1 MNMPKHL
8 LRALCSLATIVVIV
22 PALAQEAKYRLVSPP
37 VIEKRLRLFAG
48 NNAKRHDTLRS
59 LFEQVGCA
67 DVKDV
72 PVAKETIPNVVCVL
86 KGETDRQIIV
96 GAHFDMVDAGY
107 GVVDN
112 WSGASLLPSLFDS
125 LRAHPRTHTIIF
137 IGFSQEEKGLIG
149 SADYAGKMTPEE
161 IAKTDAMINMDTLG
175 LGPTAVWG
183 NRADK
188 RLTKD
193 ILNVAATM
201 DIKLRNINF
210 ETVGSTDSESFARK
224 KIPALTVHSITPQT
238 SKYLHTPD
246 DKIEHIDIPEHYKT
260 YKLMTKYLAYLD
272 KVLGRR
278 E

>member
-1 MNMPKHL
+1 MSRHL
-8 LRALCSLATIVVIV
+8 LRVVVLATLAAITSPS
-22 PALAQEAKYRLVSPP
+22 PAQDVKYRFVPP
-37 VIEKRLRLFAG
+37 AIIEKRLRMFDG
-48 NNAKRHDTLRS
+48 TNSKRHETLKS
-59 LFEQVGCA
+59 LLEQVGCT
-67 DVKDV
+67 DVQDA
-72 PVAKETIPNVVCVL
+72 PVAQETIPNVVCIL
-86 KGETDRQIIV
+86 KGETDRKIIV

-112 WSGASLLPSLFDS
+112 WSGASLLPSLYDS
-125 LRAHPRTHTIIF
+125 LRAHPRTHTFIF

-149 SADYAGKMTPEE
+149 SADYAAKMTREE

-188 RLTKD
+188 RLTRD

-201 DIKLRNINF
+201 DMKLRNVNF

-224 KIPALTVHSITPQT
+224 KIPVLTIHSITPQT

-246 DKIEHIDIPEHYKT
+246 DKIEHIDIPEYYKT
-260 YKLMTKYLAYLD
+260 YKLITKYLAYID
-272 KVLGRR
+272 KVTEKR

>member
-1 MNMPKHL
+1 MHKHM
-8 LRALCSLATIVVIV
+8 LRAVGSLALIMIALPVV
-22 PALAQEAKYRLVSPP
+22 AQDVKYRFVPP
-37 VIEKRLRLFAG
+37 VMVEKRLRMYEG
-48 NNAKRHDTLRS
+48 NNAKRHETLRS
-59 LFEQVGCA
+59 LFEQAGCT
-67 DVKDV
+67 DVKDA
-72 PVAKETIPNVVCVL
+72 PVARENIPNVVCIL

-112 WSGASLLPSLFDS
+112 WSGASLLPSIFDG
-125 LRAHPRTHTIIF
+125 LRGHPRTHTFIF

-149 SADYAGKMTPEE
+149 SADYANKMTPEE

-201 DIKLRNINF
+201 DMKLRNINF

-260 YKLMTKYLAYLD
+260 YRLMTKYLAYLD
-272 KVLGRR
+272 KVLGQR

>member
-1 MNMPKHL
+1 MRMKFVS
-8 LRALCSLATIVVIV
+8 ALS
-22 PALAQEAKYRLVSPP
+22 ALALAVTTLPATGQDAKYRLVPPP
-37 VIEKRLRLFAG
+37 VIEKRLRMYEG
-48 NNAKRHDTLRS
+48 NNAKRHDTLRA
-59 LFEQVGCA
+59 LFEQVGCT
-67 DVKDV
+67 DVKDA
-72 PVAKETIPNVVCVL
+72 PVAKENIPNVVCVL
-86 KGETDRQIIV
+86 KGETDRTIIV
-96 GAHFDMVDAGY
+96 GAHFDSVDAGD

-112 WSGASLLPSLFDS
+112 WSGASLLPSLFDG
-125 LRAHPRTHTIIF
+125 LRAHPRTHTFIF

-149 SADYAGKMTPEE
+149 SEDYANKMTKEE
-161 IAKTDAMINMDTLG
+161 IARTDAMINMDTLG

-193 ILNVAATM
+193 ILNVAATLDM
-201 DIKLRNINF
+201 KLRNVNF

-238 SKYLHTPD
+238 DKYLHSPD

-260 YKLMTKYLAYLD
+260 YRLVTKYLAYLD
-272 KVLGRR
+272 KTLGKA